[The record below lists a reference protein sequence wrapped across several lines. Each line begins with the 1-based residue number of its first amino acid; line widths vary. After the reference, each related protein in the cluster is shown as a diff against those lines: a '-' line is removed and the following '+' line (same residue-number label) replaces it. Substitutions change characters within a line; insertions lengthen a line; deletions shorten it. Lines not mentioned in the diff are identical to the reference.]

1 VRQLLRVLQVL
12 VLFTVVAA
20 RILAQSTPQRAAFE
34 VASIKLVK
42 NCGDSAAR
50 PRISPGGITLPCLP
64 VRILIRLAYSAFSG
78 ADLNARLMQVL
89 NGPSWIDT
97 DRYSISAKPEA
108 KASPAE
114 MLGPMLQTLLE
125 DRFNLKVHKEP
136 RDTPVYELTVAEQ
149 NPKLRP
155 SKDGDCTPIDLTNLS
170 DAGPKPGDPAPKNC
184 GGGRMRMSGDV
195 MSADWDGVTMAE
207 LAGRMLTSYVDRP
220 VVDQTGLTGRF
231 NVHLEFVPP
240 RPQGPIFLNGQEM
253 PAPAP
258 GAEAPAEPSGPSI
271 FTALQKQL
279 GLRLSPGKSPLDVI
293 VVDRVERPSEN

>member
-1 VRQLLRVLQVL
+1 MRQLLRVLQVL
-12 VLFTVVAA
+12 VLFTLVAA
-20 RILAQSTPQRAAFE
+20 RVQAQSTPQRAAFE
-34 VASIKLVK
+34 VASIKLNK
-42 NCGDSAAR
+42 NCGAGAVL
-50 PRISPGGITLPCLP
+50 PRISPGGITLPCLS
-64 VRILIRLAYSAFSG
+64 VRILIRLAYSAFNG

-89 NGPSWIDT
+89 NGPGWIDT
-97 DRYSISAKPEA
+97 DRYDISAKPEA
-108 KASPAE
+108 KASAAE
-114 MLGPMLQTLLE
+114 MAPMLQTLLE

-155 SKDGDCTPIDLTNLS
+155 SKDGDCIPIDLTNLS
-170 DAGPKPGDPAPKNC
+170 GARPKPGDPAPNYC

-195 MSADWDGVTMAE
+195 MSADWVGITMAE
-207 LAGRMLTSYVDRP
+207 LAGRMLPAYVDRP
-220 VVDQTGLTGRF
+220 VVDRTGLTGRF

-240 RPQGPIFLNGQEM
+240 RPVGPIFLNGQEM

-279 GLRLSPGKSPLDVI
+279 GLRLSPGKDPLDVI

>member
-1 VRQLLRVLQVL
+1 MRQLVRVLQVL
-12 VLFTVVAA
+12 VLFTLAAA
-20 RILAQSTPQRAAFE
+20 RIQAQSTPQRAAFE
-34 VASIKLVK
+34 VASIKLNK
-42 NCGDSAAR
+42 NCGAGAVR
-50 PRISPGGITLPCLP
+50 PRISPGGITLPCLS

-97 DRYSISAKPEA
+97 DRYDISAKPEA
-108 KASPAE
+108 KATLAE
-114 MLGPMLQTLLE
+114 MAPMLQTLLE

-136 RDTPVYELTVAEQ
+136 RDTPVYELTVAEP

-155 SKDGDCTPIDLTNLS
+155 SKDGDCIPIDLTNLS
-170 DAGPKPGDPAPKNC
+170 GARPKPGDPAPNYC
-184 GGGRMRMSGDV
+184 GGGRVRMSGDV

-207 LAGRMLTSYVDRP
+207 LAGRMLPSYVDRP
-220 VVDQTGLTGRF
+220 VVDKTGLTGRF

-240 RPQGPIFLNGQEM
+240 RPVGPIFLNGQEM

-258 GAEAPAEPSGPSI
+258 AAEAPAEPSGPSI

-293 VVDRVERPSEN
+293 VVDHVERPSEN

>member
-1 VRQLLRVLQVL
+1 MRQLLRVLQVL
-12 VLFTVVAA
+12 VLFTLVAA
-20 RILAQSTPQRAAFE
+20 QVQAQSTPQRAAFE
-34 VASIKLVK
+34 VASIKLNK
-42 NCGDSAAR
+42 NCGAGAVL
-50 PRISPGGITLPCLP
+50 PRISPGGITLPCLS
-64 VRILIRLAYSAFSG
+64 VRILIRLAYSAFNG

-89 NGPSWIDT
+89 NGPGWIDT
-97 DRYSISAKPEA
+97 DRYDISAKPEA
-108 KASPAE
+108 KASAAE
-114 MLGPMLQTLLE
+114 MAPMLQTLLE

-155 SKDGDCTPIDLTNLS
+155 SKDGDCIPIDLTNLS
-170 DAGPKPGDPAPKNC
+170 GARPKPGDPAPNYC
-184 GGGRMRMSGDV
+184 GGGRARMSGDV
-195 MSADWDGVTMAE
+195 MSADWVGITMAE
-207 LAGRMLTSYVDRP
+207 LAGRMLPAYVDRP
-220 VVDQTGLTGRF
+220 VVDRTGLTGRF

-240 RPQGPIFLNGQEM
+240 RPVGPIFLNGQEM

-279 GLRLSPGKSPLDVI
+279 GLKLSPGKDPLDVI

>member
-1 VRQLLRVLQVL
+1 MRQLLRVLQVL
-12 VLFTVVAA
+12 VLFTLVAA
-20 RILAQSTPQRAAFE
+20 RVQAQSTPQRAAFE
-34 VASIKLVK
+34 VASIKLNK
-42 NCGDSAAR
+42 NCGAGAVL
-50 PRISPGGITLPCLP
+50 PRISPGGITLPCLS
-64 VRILIRLAYSAFSG
+64 VRILIRLAYSAFNG

-89 NGPSWIDT
+89 NGPGWIDT
-97 DRYSISAKPEA
+97 DRYDISAKPEA
-108 KASPAE
+108 KASAAE
-114 MLGPMLQTLLE
+114 MAPMLQTLLE

-155 SKDGDCTPIDLTNLS
+155 SKDGDCIPIDLTNLS
-170 DAGPKPGDPAPKNC
+170 GARPKPGDPAPNYC
-184 GGGRMRMSGDV
+184 GGGRARMSGDV
-195 MSADWDGVTMAE
+195 MSADWVGITMAE
-207 LAGRMLTSYVDRP
+207 LAGRMLPAYVDRP
-220 VVDQTGLTGRF
+220 VVDRTGLTGRF

-240 RPQGPIFLNGQEM
+240 RPVGPIFLNGQEM

-279 GLRLSPGKSPLDVI
+279 GLKLSPGKDPLDVI

>member
-1 VRQLLRVLQVL
+1 MRQLLRVLQVL
-12 VLFTVVAA
+12 VLFTLVAA
-20 RILAQSTPQRAAFE
+20 RVQAQSTPQRAAFE
-34 VASIKLVK
+34 VASIKLNK
-42 NCGDSAAR
+42 NCGAGAVL
-50 PRISPGGITLPCLP
+50 PRISPGGITLPCLS
-64 VRILIRLAYSAFSG
+64 VRILIRLAYSAFNG

-89 NGPSWIDT
+89 NGPGWIDT
-97 DRYSISAKPEA
+97 DRYDISAKPEA
-108 KASPAE
+108 KASAAE
-114 MLGPMLQTLLE
+114 MAPMLQTLLE

-155 SKDGDCTPIDLTNLS
+155 SKDGDCIPIDLTNLS
-170 DAGPKPGDPAPKNC
+170 GARPKPGDPAPNYC

-195 MSADWDGVTMAE
+195 MSADWDGITMAE
-207 LAGRMLTSYVDRP
+207 LAGRMLPAYVDRP
-220 VVDQTGLTGRF
+220 VVDRTGLTGRF

-240 RPQGPIFLNGQEM
+240 RPVGPIFLNGQEM

-279 GLRLSPGKSPLDVI
+279 GLRLSPGKDPLDVI

>member
-1 VRQLLRVLQVL
+1 MRQLLRVLQVL
-12 VLFTVVAA
+12 VLFTLVAA
-20 RILAQSTPQRAAFE
+20 RIQAQSTPQRAAFE
-34 VASIKLVK
+34 VASIKPNK
-42 NCGDSAAR
+42 NCGAGAVL
-50 PRISPGGITLPCLP
+50 PRISPGGITLPCFS
-64 VRILIRLAYSAFSG
+64 VRILIRMAYSAFSG

-97 DRYSISAKPEA
+97 DRYDISAKPEA
-108 KASPAE
+108 KATPAE
-114 MLGPMLQTLLE
+114 MAPMLQTLLE

-155 SKDGDCTPIDLTNLS
+155 SKDGDCIPMDLTNLS
-170 DAGPKPGDPAPKNC
+170 GARPKPGDPAPKYC

-207 LAGRMLTSYVDRP
+207 LAGRMLPSYVDRP
-220 VVDQTGLTGRF
+220 VVDKTGLTGRF

-240 RPQGPIFLNGQEM
+240 RPVGPILLNGQEM

-279 GLRLSPGKSPLDVI
+279 GLKLLPGKSPLEVI